1 MKRGTAVLRN
11 SARVLGA
18 AWCAGTLLWCTT
30 AGAQSH
36 AASGAQSHAAS
47 GAHATSTA
55 HTAPTADAAL
65 ERLVEGNQRFVAGKA
80 KHGHQSATYRHELT
94 GGQHPFATVLGC
106 SDSRVP
112 VELVFDQG
120 FGDVFVI
127 RVAGNVVGTD
137 DLASIEYAVH
147 HLHTPLIV
155 VMGHESCGAVTSA
168 LMSADDR
175 SHEARAIQDLLSQ
188 IQPAIIDIDPRLP
201 PGERV
206 HQGVEANVRQSVRQ
220 LQASADL
227 MHPHEGAPPII
238 VGAVYEIT
246 TGKVR
251 ILK

>member
-1 MKRGTAVLRN
+1 MKRGTASLRD

-18 AWCAGTLLWCTT
+18 AWCLGTFLWCTT

-36 AASGAQSHAAS
+36 ATG
-47 GAHATSTA
+47 GAHAANTA
-55 HTAPTADAAL
+55 HPAPTPNAAL
-65 ERLVEGNQRFVAGKA
+65 ERLVEGNQRFVSGKA

-94 GGQHPFATVLGC
+94 GGQHPFATILGC

-137 DLASIEYAVH
+137 DLGSIEYAVH
-147 HLHTPLIV
+147 HLHTPLVV
-155 VMGHESCGAVTSA
+155 VMGHEGCGAVTSA

-175 SHEARAIQDLLSQ
+175 SHEAQAIQELLNQIEPALKDLD
-188 IQPAIIDIDPRLP
+188 PALP
-201 PGERV
+201 PAERV

-227 MHPHEGAPPII
+227 MQPHEGAPPMI